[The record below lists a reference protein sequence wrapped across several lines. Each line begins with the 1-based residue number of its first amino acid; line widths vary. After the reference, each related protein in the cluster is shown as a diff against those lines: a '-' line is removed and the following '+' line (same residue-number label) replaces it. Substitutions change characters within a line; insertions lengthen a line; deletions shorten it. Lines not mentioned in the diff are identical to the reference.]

1 MSRIGK
7 MPITI
12 PGGVTV
18 TIVDNNVTVKGPKG
32 TLTEKLHSDMI
43 IEQENNVVTVKRR
56 SDDKQQKALHGL
68 TRSLISNMVIGVTEG
83 YKKQLEINGVG
94 FKATKQGKQLVMNL
108 GYSHNVVVDEPEG
121 ITFEVPSPNV
131 IVVSGSSKQ
140 QVGHIAAELR
150 KNRPPEPY
158 LGKGV
163 KYADERIKRK
173 AGKAGK

>member
-32 TLTEKLHSDMI
+32 TLSEKLHSDMI